1 MNVPGY
7 GSTGH
12 GAAAAQR
19 RNGFGVAAL
28 VLGVLALLSAWTVI
42 GGIILGILAVIFGV
56 LCRGRVRR
64 GEATNGG
71 MSMAGI
77 VLGVIGTLIAIA
89 LIALAVSALNS
100 PAGRSYRLCLERSG
114 GNTTMIERC
123 ITDFTN
129 QFRS

>member
-7 GSTGH
+7 GSTGY
-12 GAAAAQR
+12 GAPAAQR

-28 VLGVLALLSAWTVI
+28 VLGVLAVLTAWTVI

-56 LCRGRVRR
+56 LGRGRARR

-77 VLGVIGTLIAIA
+77 VLGAIGTLIAIA
-89 LIALAVSALNS
+89 LIALAVSVFNT
-100 PAGRSYRLCLERSG
+100 PAGRRYFQCVEQSG
-114 GNTTMIERC
+114 GNTTLVERC
-123 ITDFTN
+123 MTDFSR
-129 QFRS
+129 QLR

>member
-7 GSTGH
+7 GSTGY
-12 GAAAAQR
+12 GAPAAQR

-28 VLGVLALLSAWTVI
+28 VLGVLAVLSAWTVI

-56 LCRGRVRR
+56 LGRGRARR

-89 LIALAVSALNS
+89 LIALAVSAFNS
-100 PAGRSYRLCLERSG
+100 PAGRSYRQCLAQSA
-114 GNTTMIERC
+114 GNTTLIERC
-123 ITDFTN
+123 MTDFSHRL
-129 QFRS
+129 RS